1 MTSHSPP
8 LGGVRGG
15 SSLITMLQ
23 NVTSVEMPI
32 DEQFR
37 IRKNHFRGGKGR
49 KRFCVVTGTHGD
61 ELEGQYV
68 VFKLAEMLRQHPE
81 KLNGVVDLYP
91 ALNPLGIDSI
101 QRGVPAFD
109 LDMNRIFPGDPHGS
123 MVEKVAHDIYTDL
136 RGADMVIDIHSSNM
150 FLRELP
156 QVRISEQTAETL
168 VPYAKMLNIDLIWV
182 HQAATVLESTL
193 AHSLNVVGTPVLVAE
208 MGIGMRINR
217 KLCNQL
223 LHGILNLMHHM
234 GIWADEVDP
243 SLINEPIISEGDS
256 VDFLNAATSGI
267 FVPEAHNDRT
277 AIVEPGQLIG
287 QIISPLK
294 GEVLQ
299 EVRAPHRGILFTI
312 RAYPII
318 YEGSLLAR
326 IHKL

>member
-1 MTSHSPP
+1 M
-8 LGGVRGG
+8 V
-15 SSLITMLQ
+15 Q
-23 NVTSVEMPI
+23 NVTNLEMPI

-37 IRKNHFRGGKGR
+37 IQKNHFRKGR
-49 KRFCVVTGTHGD
+49 GKKRFCIVSGTHGD

-68 VFKLAEMLRQHPE
+68 IYKIAEMVRKHPE
-81 KLNGVVDLYP
+81 CLNGTIDIYP

-109 LDMNRIFPGDPHGS
+109 LDMNRIFPGNPRGS

-136 RGADMVIDIHSSNM
+136 QGADMVIDIHSSNM

-156 QVRISEQTAETL
+156 QVRISEQTAEKL
-168 VPYAKMLNIDLIWV
+168 VPYAKLLNVDMIWV

-193 AHSLNVVGTPVLVAE
+193 AHSLNSTGTPVLVAE
-208 MGIGMRINR
+208 MGVGMRINHS
-217 KLCNQL
+217 LCDQL
-223 LHGILNLMHHM
+223 FNGIVNLMHSM
-234 GIWADEVDP
+234 GIWTEPVDQ
-243 SLINEPIISEGDS
+243 SLIHEPIVSQGDS
-256 VDFLNAATSGI
+256 VDFLNATTSGI
-267 FVPEAHNDRT
+267 FVTEAHNGLT
-277 AIVEPGQLIG
+277 SIVEEGQTVG
-287 QIISPLK
+287 QIISPLT

-312 RAYPII
+312 RVYPVI

>member
-1 MTSHSPP
+1 
-8 LGGVRGG
+8 
-15 SSLITMLQ
+15 
-23 NVTSVEMPI
+23 MPI
-32 DEQFR
+32 DEQFC
-37 IRKNHFRGGKGR
+37 IRKNRFRGGR
-49 KRFCVVTGTHGD
+49 SNKRFCVVTGTHGD

-68 VFKLAEMLRQHPE
+68 VFLIAQMLRQHPE
-81 KLNGVVDLYP
+81 CLNGIVELYP

-109 LDMNRIFPGDPHGS
+109 LDMNRIFPGNPRGS

-156 QVRISEQTAETL
+156 QVRISEQTAAQL
-168 VPYAKMLNIDLIWV
+168 VPHARLLNVDLIWI

-193 AHSLNVVGTPVLVAE
+193 AHSLNSVGTPVLVAE
-208 MGIGMRINR
+208 MGVGMRINHS
-217 KLCNQL
+217 LCQQL
-223 LHGILNLMHHM
+223 FDGIVNLMYHM
-234 GIWADEVDP
+234 GIWSQPVDP
-243 SLINEPIISEGDS
+243 DRLHEPIISEGDS
-256 VDFLNAATSGI
+256 VDFLNAAYSGI
-267 FVPEAHNDRT
+267 FVTDVHNDRSSV
-277 AIVEPGQLIG
+277 VEAGQQIG
-287 QIISPLK
+287 QIISPLT

-299 EVRAPHRGILFTI
+299 EVRAPHCGILFTI

>member
-1 MTSHSPP
+1 M
-8 LGGVRGG
+8 
-15 SSLITMLQ
+15 IQ
-23 NVTSVEMPI
+23 NVTSMEMPI

-37 IRKNHFRGGKGR
+37 IKKNHFRGGNGK

-68 VFKLAEMLRQHPE
+68 VFKIAEMIRQHPE
-81 KLNGVVDLYP
+81 RLNGIVDIYP

-109 LDMNRIFPGDPHGS
+109 LDMNRIFPGNPRGS

-136 RGADMVIDIHSSNM
+136 RGSDMVIDIHSSNM

-168 VPYAKMLNIDLIWV
+168 VPYAKLLNIDLIWV

-193 AHSLNVVGTPVLVAE
+193 AHSLNSTGTPVLVAE
-208 MGIGMRINR
+208 MGVGMRINHT
-217 KLCNQL
+217 LCQQL
-223 LHGILNLMHHM
+223 FLGIVNLMYSM
-234 GIWADEVDP
+234 GIWTEPVDQT
-243 SLINEPIISEGDS
+243 LLHEPIVSQGNS
-256 VDFLNAATSGI
+256 VDFLNATTSGV
-267 FVPEAHNDRT
+267 FVTEAHNGRN
-277 AIVEPGQLIG
+277 AIVEPGQIIG
-287 QIISPLK
+287 QIISPLT

>member
-1 MTSHSPP
+1 M
-8 LGGVRGG
+8 V
-15 SSLITMLQ
+15 Q
-23 NVTSVEMPI
+23 NVTNLEMPI

-37 IRKNHFRGGKGR
+37 IQKNHFRKGR
-49 KRFCVVTGTHGD
+49 GKKRFCIVSGTHGD

-68 VFKLAEMLRQHPE
+68 IYKIAEMVRKHPE
-81 KLNGVVDLYP
+81 CLNGTIDIYP

-109 LDMNRIFPGDPHGS
+109 LDMNRIFPGNPRGS

-136 RGADMVIDIHSSNM
+136 QGADMVIDIHSSNM

-156 QVRISEQTAETL
+156 QVRISEQTAEKL
-168 VPYAKMLNIDLIWV
+168 VPYAKLLNVDMIWV

-193 AHSLNVVGTPVLVAE
+193 AHSLNSTGTPVLVAE
-208 MGIGMRINR
+208 MGVGMRINHS
-217 KLCNQL
+217 LCDQL
-223 LHGILNLMHHM
+223 FNGIVNLMHSM
-234 GIWADEVDP
+234 GVWTEPVDQ
-243 SLINEPIISEGDS
+243 SLIHEPIVSQGDS
-256 VDFLNAATSGI
+256 VDFLNATTSGI
-267 FVPEAHNDRT
+267 FVTEAHNGLT
-277 AIVEPGQLIG
+277 SIVEEGQTVG
-287 QIISPLK
+287 QIISPLT

-312 RAYPII
+312 RAYPVI

>member
-1 MTSHSPP
+1 
-8 LGGVRGG
+8 
-15 SSLITMLQ
+15 
-23 NVTSVEMPI
+23 MPI

-37 IRKNHFRGGKGR
+37 IQKNHFRGGHGS

-68 VFKLAEMLRQHPE
+68 VYKIAELMRRRPE
-81 KLNGVVDLYP
+81 CLNGIVDIYP

-109 LDMNRIFPGDPHGS
+109 LDMNRIFPGNPRGS

-156 QVRISEQTAETL
+156 QVRISEQTADLL
-168 VPYAKMLNIDLIWV
+168 VPYAKLLNIDLIWV

-193 AHSLNVVGTPVLVAE
+193 AHSLNSVGTPVLVAE
-208 MGIGMRINR
+208 MGVGMRINR
-217 KLCNQL
+217 SLCNQL
-223 LHGILNLMHHM
+223 FNGIMNLMYEM
-234 GIWADEVDP
+234 GIWTEPVDQ
-243 SLINEPIISEGDS
+243 SLIHEPILSVGNS
-256 VDFLNAATSGI
+256 VDFLNATTSGV
-267 FVPEAHNDRT
+267 FVPQAHNDRT
-277 AIVEPGQLIG
+277 TIVEAGQSIG
-287 QIISPLK
+287 QIISPLT

-299 EVRAPHRGILFTI
+299 EVHAPHKGILFTI

>member
-1 MTSHSPP
+1 M
-8 LGGVRGG
+8 V
-15 SSLITMLQ
+15 Q
-23 NVTSVEMPI
+23 NVTTLEMPI

-37 IRKNHFRGGKGR
+37 IQKNHFRNGR
-49 KRFCVVTGTHGD
+49 SKKRFCVVSGTHGD

-68 VFKLAEMLRQHPE
+68 IYKIAEMIRRNPE
-81 KLNGVVDLYP
+81 KLNGIVDIYP

-109 LDMNRIFPGDPHGS
+109 LDMNRIFPGNPRGS

-136 RGADMVIDIHSSNM
+136 QGASMVIDIHSSNM

-156 QVRISEQTAETL
+156 QVRISEQTAELL
-168 VPYAKMLNIDLIWV
+168 VPYAKMLNVDLIWV

-193 AHSLNVVGTPVLVAE
+193 AHSLNSVGTPVLVAE
-208 MGIGMRINR
+208 MGVGMRINHS
-217 KLCNQL
+217 LCQQL
-223 LHGILNLMHHM
+223 FLGIVNLMHNM
-234 GIWADEVDP
+234 GIWADEVDK
-243 SLINEPIISEGDS
+243 SLLHEPIVSKGNS
-256 VDFLNAATSGI
+256 VDFLNATTSGI
-267 FVPEAHNDRT
+267 FVTEAHNGLT
-277 AIVEPGQLIG
+277 SIVEEGQSVG
-287 QIISPLK
+287 QIISPLT

-299 EVRAPHRGILFTI
+299 DVKAPHKGILFTI